1 MEFNLGP
8 RIKENRKRLKI
19 TQKEFA
25 KLLGKSER
33 MVQKYESNEVVPSIE
48 VIKQIAAI
56 LNMDTYDLLINPDL
70 ENELKENTSKSK
82 EDKFIKDFLGYIYFL
97 HEQFFPNEQFN
108 LSNEDITSLMTD
120 INKYS
125 LFLINE
131 IKKDIQ
137 LKEKQKAFEEY
148 YSNLKRGE

>member
-25 KLLGKSER
+25 KSLGKSER